1 MARTKQTARRTT
13 GSGYR
18 ASFQG
23 TTEVIEVTPTGAR
36 TIAVNGEAEFEVPPD
51 LIALN
56 FNIEESAGDPL
67 EATEAAIG
75 KLGEIRKK
83 LVELG
88 VENQHISSDALVLQ
102 EISEEDEDENPP
114 IALPPPPRLSFPTFP
129 TNAPPQSEKKKKK
142 KASDVAV
149 TYEAHIGV
157 HIALEGETA
166 ALFGKVM
173 ITLLASGLQQAQNPV
188 YDLVELTA
196 FRNDARR
203 DAMKNASEKAAV
215 IVEGLQN
222 PQITLGA
229 PLVIRDLMVNLEVV
243 APSFG
248 GIFSTFRTL
257 LTPRSTVMT
266 TKAVGTNKKRKTAK
280 EDEVAEATPPSTDAR
295 MEALLAQ
302 AEYLFVP
309 PMVKV
314 AARIQTLFELVETK

>member
-1 MARTKQTARRTT
+1 MARTKQTARRST
-13 GSGYR
+13 GGSYR
-18 ASFQG
+18 SAFQN
-23 TTEVIEVTPTGAR
+23 TEVIEVTPSAPR

-56 FNIEESAGDPL
+56 FNIEESAADPL

-102 EISEEDEDENPP
+102 EISEEDEDSDEDDSP
-114 IALPPPPRLSFPTFP
+114 AFVRRAGGGFVA
-129 TNAPPQSEKKKKK
+129 APQTEKKKKK

-222 PQITLGA
+222 PHITLGA
-229 PLVIRDLMVNLEVV
+229 PLVIRDLMVDLQVT

-248 GIFSTFRTL
+248 GIFSTFRSL

-266 TKAVGTNKKRKTAK
+266 TKPVGTNKKRKTAK
-280 EDEVAEATPPSTDAR
+280 EDEVAEATLPSTDAR

>member
-1 MARTKQTARRTT
+1 MARTKQTARRSA
-13 GSGYR
+13 GSVYR
-18 ASFQG
+18 S
-23 TTEVIEVTPTGAR
+23 TITEVIEVTPTGGR
-36 TIAVNGEAEFEVPPD
+36 TIAVNGEAEFEVSPD

-56 FNIEESAGDPL
+56 FNIEESAADPL
-67 EATEAAIG
+67 EATEAAIT
-75 KLGEIRKK
+75 KLGETRKK
-83 LVELG
+83 LIELG
-88 VENQHISSDALVLQ
+88 VENKHISSDALVLE
-102 EISEEDEDENPP
+102 EIREGDEDSDDDDDYNKPVFNRFGMP
-114 IALPPPPRLSFPTFP
+114 AAQP
-129 TNAPPQSEKKKKK
+129 EKKRKK
-142 KASDVAV
+142 KASEDVVISYQAR
-149 TYEAHIGV
+149 IGL

-166 ALFGKVM
+166 GLFGKVM
-173 ITLLASGLQQAQNPV
+173 ITLLAAGLQQSQNPV

-203 DAMKNASEKAAV
+203 DAMKNATEKAAV

-222 PQITLGA
+222 PRITLGA
-229 PLVIRDLMVNLEVV
+229 PLVIRDLMVDLEVA

-257 LTPRSTVMT
+257 LTPRSTMVT
-266 TKAVGTNKKRKTAK
+266 TKPVGANKKRKAGGPTATTK
-280 EDEVAEATPPSTDAR
+280 EVDSAVASASSTDAR